1 MDTEMRMVNL
11 GYFYIIKL
19 SIAYEHQ
26 SEITVGFCSSIHPHG
41 AVSMGGKPG
50 HMEQFSFML
59 Y

>member
-1 MDTEMRMVNL
+1 MRMMNL